1 MQVQR
6 GVIVKGGDGAGL
18 HWFRRAYIKI
28 LRKPLYGLDQLVGED
43 CPSDTPPGHA
53 EIFREGINDNHTVA
67 VEQRR
72 RRSPF
77 ECEAVIDLVHDQAH
91 AFAMAPFADGLY
103 LFVRH
108 HDTGRIGRAGNQ
120 HAVRKRLAGRFKRLE
135 ARHPTLGGA
144 RRHLHGCQSHGQHQV
159 PVGRITRR
167 RDRDPVAMIEGG
179 KEGERETKR

>member
-6 GVIVKGGDGAGL
+6 AVVVEGGDGTGL
-18 HWFRRAYIKI
+18 HRFRRPDIEV
-28 LRKPLYGLDQLVGED
+28 LCQPLDGLDQLVRED
-43 CPSDTPPGHA
+43 RPADTPPGHT
-53 EIFREGINDNHTVA
+53 EIFREGIDDNHTVA

-72 RRSPF
+72 RRRPF
-77 ECEAVIDLVHDQAH
+77 EGEAVIDLVHDQAH
-91 AFAMAPFADGLY
+91 ALAMTPFADSLH
-103 LFVRH
+103 LVVRH
-108 HDTGRIGRAGNQ
+108 HDTGRVGRAGNQ

-179 KEGERETKR
+179 KEGEREPKR